1 VAKDPSTS
9 KRAARGSE
17 TPDIVPYKALPEK
30 LQRARA
36 ALLANFRPIFANRK
50 LTDPQWRI
58 LRVLQAEERIDTAA
72 LAKRALIL
80 GPSLSRILKDL
91 EQRRLI
97 SKKPDSEDGRR
108 YLLSISPAGRR
119 LIDVTAPE
127 LDPVYCILAERMT
140 AANVTRLNLLLDEL
154 LAALEAGPGE
164 RERKII

>member
-1 VAKDPSTS
+1 MVAKEPSAS

-17 TPDIVPYKALPEK
+17 SPDIVPYKALPEK
-30 LQRARA
+30 LQRARH
-36 ALLANFRPIFANRK
+36 ALLGRFRTILANRK

-58 LRVLQAEERIDTAA
+58 LRVLQAEDEIDTAA

-108 YLLSISPAGRR
+108 FLLRISPAGRR

-127 LDPVYCILAERMT
+127 LDPVYGFLAERMT
-140 AANVTRLNLLLDEL
+140 AADVSRLNRLLDEL
-154 LAALEAGPGE
+154 LAALEASPD
-164 RERKII
+164 